1 MKLEVI
7 KNKEPDL
14 PLCEMNCDNGIA
26 EHLNNFELTKFFNGH
41 TVNLFCGRS
50 GSGKTSLLYSFF
62 KASGKNNRV
71 FKKVFHNIFL
81 FQPRNSRGSMKDN
94 IFDKE
99 LPENKKYDDLDYDS
113 LSEVIERCKEE
124 DPKYNNCIIIDDF
137 GAKLKNPELKEL
149 FKELVFNRRH
159 LRVSLYFL
167 NQTYISLEKDIR
179 KLFSNVVL
187 FKTAKSEFEKV
198 MEELLEQKKDI
209 IPELMR
215 LVYDKKH
222 SWLLINVDSQRT
234 FKKFD
239 EIIIKEEE

>member
-1 MKLEVI
+1 MRLEVI

-14 PLCEMNCDNGIA
+14 PVCEMVCDTGLA
-26 EHLNNFELTKFFNGH
+26 EHLNNYELTKFFNAH
-41 TVNLFCGRS
+41 SVNLFCGRS
-50 GSGKTSLLYSFF
+50 GSGKTSLLYALF
-62 KASGKNNRV
+62 KAGGKNKV

-99 LPENKKYDDLDYDS
+99 LPEDKKYDDLNYDT

-124 DPKYNNCIIIDDF
+124 DPKYNNCIIFDDF
-137 GAKLKNPELKEL
+137 GAKLKNPEVKEL
-149 FKELVFNRRH
+149 FKDLVFNRRH
-159 LRVSLYFL
+159 YRCSIFFL
-167 NQTYISLEKDIR
+167 NQTFISIEKDLR
-179 KLFSNVVL
+179 KLFSNVIL

-222 SWLLINVDSQRT
+222 EWLFINVDSQRL